1 MQGERDLCVP
11 PSNER
16 VVSQHTL
23 EWALDEVRPIS
34 YVRGNVV
41 HSYTDLSRYI
51 CITQRE
57 TYRILIIRLIIRRM
71 DLSSGY
77 KS

>member
-1 MQGERDLCVP
+1 MP
-11 PSNER
+11 PSDER
-16 VVSQHTL
+16 VGCQDTL

-51 CITQRE
+51 GITQRE

>member
-1 MQGERDLCVP
+1 MQGERELCVP

-16 VVSQHTL
+16 VVSEHTRG
-23 EWALDEVRPIS
+23 WALDEVRPIG
-34 YVRGNVV
+34 YMRGNIV

-57 TYRILIIRLIIRRM
+57 TYRILIIRLVMRRM